1 MEPKVRQ
8 ILDMNAFTAD
18 AAGVP
23 KGSLLARR
31 QANIGAASVLFF
43 REPIEMVGA
52 RGCWMEAAD
61 GRRYLDFYNNVP
73 SVGHAHPR
81 VVAAIARQVA
91 TLNIHTRYLNR
102 WTEDYLDR
110 LKSTLPKA
118 LSNVVLTC
126 TGSESNDLAMRMAM
140 RATGGLGF
148 VVTETAYHGN
158 TLAVTGISPSALK
171 QGSPP
176 PNVAVVPPPSAQAY
190 GNDIAGGFRKA
201 VKTAIKALKA
211 RDFPPAALICDSIFS
226 SDGVYADPPGFLA
239 PAVTAMRKAGGLF
252 IADEVQPGFAR
263 TGDAFW
269 GFARHGVEPDIV
281 TMGKPMANGFPM
293 GGVAV
298 RPALVEM
305 FCESVGYF
313 NTFGGNPV
321 AAAAALAVLEAIEE
335 DRLQENARTVGGY
348 VLGRLRALATQDP
361 RIADVRGAGLFIGL
375 DLCRDGDPARPD
387 PDLTGAVINGLRD
400 RGVLIGA
407 AGPYGHTLKIRPPL
421 CLNRTEA
428 DIFVD
433 ALADTL
439 DATPSP

>member
-8 ILDMNAFTAD
+8 ILDMNAFNPD

-23 KGSLLARR
+23 PGSLLARR

-43 REPIEMVGA
+43 REPIEMVSA
-52 RGCWMEAAD
+52 RGCWMQAAD

-81 VVAAIARQVA
+81 VVAAISQQVA

-110 LKSTLPKA
+110 LKGTLPKA
-118 LSNVVLTC
+118 LSNVILTC

-140 RATGGLGF
+140 MASGGQGF
-148 VVTETAYHGN
+148 VVTESAYHGN

-171 QGSPP
+171 HDGPP
-176 PNVAVVPPPSAQAY
+176 PNVAVVPPPSALAY
-190 GNDIAGGFRKA
+190 GNNIAEGFGQAVTKA
-201 VKTAIKALKA
+201 ISTLKA
-211 RDFPPAALICDSIFS
+211 RDCLPAGLICDTIFS
-226 SDGVYADPPGFLA
+226 SDGVYADPPGFLG
-239 PAVTAMRKAGGLF
+239 PAVAAMRKAGGLF

-321 AAAAALAVLEAIEE
+321 AAAAAMAVLETIEE
-335 DRLQENARTVGGY
+335 ENLQQNARTVGGY
-348 VLGRLRALATQDP
+348 VLGRLQALSSHDP
-361 RIADVRGAGLFIGL
+361 RITDVRGAGLFIGL
-375 DLCRDGDPARPD
+375 DLCRDGDPKRPD
-387 PDLTGAVINGLRD
+387 PDLTSAVINGLRD
-400 RGVLIGA
+400 RQVLIGA

-433 ALADTL
+433 ALTDTL